1 MVILRRATEK
11 RLATRRTTM
20 AYRWP
25 AGTTFK
31 RIVLEVEDRSCP
43 VCDRYMHVCDH
54 RYHALWTFEGP
65 TQVVNRLVRCPDTSC
80 QSRGRTFSPE
90 AELSISMP
98 RWCLG
103 WDVLCWLGHR
113 RFARHWSVPQ
123 LRLELKDTHQIA
135 LSDDAIEHYIG
146 LYQTMLAAR
155 QQDPDRLAKVYRDIA
170 SLVLTIDGLQPEK
183 GHETLYVVRELKS
196 KRVWFAEPLLSS
208 AEPEVRRLIVLARQ
222 WAERLAKPVRV
233 WMSDKQDAFVT
244 AIAEEFSGTPHRY
257 CQNHFMRDLAKPVL
271 ELDSRAKVKM
281 RRKVRG
287 LRAIERCVLEDRRHT
302 AVPEPPPLHETPK
315 TAAPPRAN
323 TPEAPAPCAS
333 SDLGLVRTDSARA
346 ATGLAA
352 VGDPGVADEA
362 GEVVLGYCAAVRGIL
377 NDSRGGPLHPP
388 GLRMSEALQDVR
400 DSLDRNVQA
409 QKGGVQSRC

>member
-1 MVILRRATEK
+1 
-11 RLATRRTTM
+11 M

-25 AGTTFK
+25 AGTIFK
-31 RIVLEVEDRSCP
+31 RIALEVEDRSCP

-80 QSRGRTFSPE
+80 QSRGHTFSPA

-98 RWCLG
+98 RWCIG

-155 QQDPDRLAKVYRDIA
+155 QQDPDRLAEAYRDIE

-183 GHETLYVVRELKS
+183 GHETLYVVRELTS

-233 WMSDKQDAFVT
+233 WMSDKQDAFVK
-244 AIAEEFSGTPHRY
+244 AIAEEFSGTPHRS

-271 ELDSRAKVKM
+271 EMDSRAKVKM
-281 RRKVRG
+281 RRTVRG
-287 LRAIERCVLEDRRHT
+287 LRAIERRVLEDRRQT

-315 TAAPPRAN
+315 TDAPPRAN

-333 SDLGLVRTDSARA
+333 SDLSLVRTDSARE
-346 ATGLAA
+346 ATSGAA

-400 DSLDRNVQA
+400 DSLDRNLQA

>member
-1 MVILRRATEK
+1 MTCSCYDGFSAPNINVLENQEGM
-11 RLATRRTTM
+11 TM

-25 AGTTFK
+25 AGTVFK
-31 RIVLEVEDRSCP
+31 RIDLDVEDRSCP
-43 VCDRYMHVCDH
+43 VCERAMHVCDH
-54 RYHALWTFEGP
+54 RYHHLWTFEGP
-65 TQVVNRLVRCPDTSC
+65 TQVVNRLVHCPEPSC
-80 QSRGRTFSPE
+80 ESRGCTFSPE

-123 LRLELKDTHQIA
+123 LRTELQDTHQVR

-155 QQDPDRLAKVYRDIA
+155 QQDPDRLAEAYRDIE

-183 GHETLYVVRELKS
+183 GHETLYVVRELQS

-233 WMSDKQDAFVT
+233 WMSEKQDAFVT
-244 AIAEEFSGTPHRY
+244 AIAAEFSGTPHRY
-257 CQNHFMRDLAKPVL
+257 CHNHFMRDLAKPVL
-271 ELDSRAKVKM
+271 EMDSRAKVRM

-287 LRAIERCVLEDRRHT
+287 LRAIERRVLEDRRHT
-302 AVPEPPPLHETPK
+302 AVPEPPPLHETPP
-315 TAAPPRAN
+315 TDAPPRAN
-323 TPEAPAPCAS
+323 PPDA
-333 SDLGLVRTDSARA
+333 AR
-346 ATGLAA
+346 
-352 VGDPGVADEA
+352 
-362 GEVVLGYCAAVRGIL
+362 
-377 NDSRGGPLHPP
+377 
-388 GLRMSEALQDVR
+388 
-400 DSLDRNVQA
+400 
-409 QKGGVQSRC
+409 

>member
-1 MVILRRATEK
+1 MVILRRSTEK

-31 RIVLEVEDRSCP
+31 RIALEVEDRSCP

-98 RWCLG
+98 RWCIG

-155 QQDPDRLAKVYRDIA
+155 QQDPDRLAEAYRDIE

-281 RRKVRG
+281 RHKVRG
-287 LRAIERCVLEDRRHT
+287 LRAIERRVLEDRRHT

-333 SDLGLVRTDSARA
+333 SDLGLVRTDRARE
-346 ATGLAA
+346 ATSWAA